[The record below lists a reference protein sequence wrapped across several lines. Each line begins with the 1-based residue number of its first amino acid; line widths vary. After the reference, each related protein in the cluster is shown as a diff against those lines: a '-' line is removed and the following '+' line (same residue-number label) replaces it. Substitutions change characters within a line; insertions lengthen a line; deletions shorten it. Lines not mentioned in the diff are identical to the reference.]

1 MKFRNKREKQV
12 NDSDIYHNIS
22 ETSKIKSKVRILEL
36 HIIYDKDNIYEKGM
50 INIKLH
56 IVAPW

>member
-22 ETSKIKSKVRILEL
+22 ETSKIESKVRILEL
-36 HIIYDKDNIYEKGM
+36 HIIYDKDNIYEK
-50 INIKLH
+50 IPQYNL
-56 IVAPW
+56 